1 MKIPDLFYVLYEN
14 VYKDTG
20 RNPQF
25 ATPIICIT
33 LLYRLILDS
42 KR

>member
-14 VYKDTG
+14 VYTDTG

-25 ATPIICIT
+25 ATLFICIT
-33 LLYRLILDS
+33 LLYRPILDS